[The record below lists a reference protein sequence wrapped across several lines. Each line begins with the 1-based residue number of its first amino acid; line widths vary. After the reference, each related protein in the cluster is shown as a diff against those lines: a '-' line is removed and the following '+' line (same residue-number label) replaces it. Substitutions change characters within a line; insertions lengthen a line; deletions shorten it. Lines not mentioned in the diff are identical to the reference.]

1 MSSNTLPL
9 PSPNQA
15 YWDVSALE
23 GGEFLVDSS
32 FFLAEASPGSKILF
46 MPDLAFL
53 MQHSVTKDYFLFDL
67 GVRKDMENLTPAMK
81 EIIRFPDN
89 PPCTVPQDVVESLA
103 KGGLKPEE
111 IKHVCISHLHF
122 DHTGDPTLFTNAT
135 FLLGGE
141 SRTLLSPGYPEDPK
155 SQYDS
160 RIYPMD
166 RTRFLSVDSDLDEPG
181 SSWRPIG
188 PFPLAL
194 DYFKDGSLYIVDAPG
209 HLPGHINVLVRTSI
223 DGGWLYF
230 ASDAAHCWSLVTG
243 HSEIAGETGKGCI
256 HAHKEVAAETI
267 RRVRALSEMPRV
279 KVILAHDDPW
289 YQKNKGGDAFWPG
302 KIVSP

>member
-1 MSSNTLPL
+1 MTSNSLPSH
-9 PSPNQA
+9 SPNQA

-23 GGEFLVDSS
+23 GGEFLVDSCY
-32 FFLAEASPGSKILF
+32 FLAGEKPGTKLF

-53 MQHSVTKDYFLFDL
+53 MRHSTTKEYFLFDL
-67 GVRKDMENLTPAMK
+67 GTRKDLENLTPGMK
-81 EIIRFPDN
+81 EIIFPN

-111 IKHVCISHLHF
+111 IKQICISHLHF
-122 DHTGDPTLFTNAT
+122 DHTGDPTFFTNAT

-141 SRTLLSPGYPEDPK
+141 SKALISPGYPEDPK

-160 RIYPMD
+160 RLYPLD
-166 RTRFLSVDSDLDEPG
+166 RTRFLNVEEPG
-181 SSWRPIG
+181 WVPVG
-188 PFPLAL
+188 PFPRAL

-209 HLPGHINVLVRTSI
+209 HLQGHINVLVRTSS

-230 ASDAAHCWSLVTG
+230 GGDSAHCWSLITG

-256 HAHKEVAAETI
+256 HVNKEVAADTI
-267 RRVRALSEMPRV
+267 RGIRELSEMPRV
-279 KVILAHDDPW
+279 KVILAHDEPW
-289 YQKNKGGDAFWPG
+289 YKENKGGDAFWPG
-302 KIVSP
+302 KIPSP